1 MNQYKE
7 MISRHDAE
15 FNSILKVF
23 AFTEEGVERNMK
35 ELGVSSMDELA
46 HLGGGI
52 YVRKM
57 DIPRLGEM
65 STRFRR
71 EQQEAIDADKNGYSF
86 VYQMFYTM
94 LEGHD
99 FCFTLDAEDA
109 LEALD
114 MTIGDIENN
123 PKLKRAFE
131 RAKRKLAW

>member
-7 MISRHDAE
+7 MLSRHYAE
-15 FNSILKVF
+15 FRKIPTVF
-23 AFTEEGVERNMK
+23 AFTEEGAERKLK
-35 ELGVSSMDELA
+35 EIGLSSMDELA

-52 YVRKM
+52 FIRTTDV
-57 DIPRLGEM
+57 PRLKEM

-71 EQQEAIDADKNGYSF
+71 EQQEAIDADKSGDGF

-114 MTIGDIENN
+114 MTMEDIESN